1 LAYVALGWSERMR
14 RVRRAFALQV
24 PFMIRAA
31 VLPGKWTAIVI
42 ANDREFVFRT
52 SFLSGELKD
61 HVWTFFPERVA
72 STILGFCSAHEVES
86 VVIDYSAVRNAK
98 SHEITNAVHEALTSI
113 GIDATIDARW
123 RKESRP
129 PEWLS
134 GWTDS
139 PFEVQ
144 RDCGSLLVTW
154 IERGAEIVAGHAEP
168 DKAGAEIAIER
179 VASNIDGAEIVTG
192 HAEPE
197 GNTGGCFAALRPGST
212 RAVFA
217 VFAPGLVRVAHR
229 IAVGKHVIRKKP
241 LVIVRGGETVTIRT
255 KHVFVPEDADAVA
268 RFVLDQCTEHGARTL
283 VLEYSAN
290 AFAGTGRGG
299 RIMTAM
305 IRSAFVAATV
315 RSAALAAGIEI
326 VTVSPAKWHAGIA
339 PKKPEDPR
347 PTAERIR
354 DAVRARFPSVE
365 DHEAIGIGMWYT
377 AECAQRTATE
387 TKKSERAL
395 RARSIA
401 AVPRYRPRKP
411 HPCGCP
417 KGRHRADCVTR
428 KVAL

>member
-1 LAYVALGWSERMR
+1 
-14 RVRRAFALQV
+14 
-24 PFMIRAA
+24 MIRAA

-42 ANDREFVFRT
+42 ANDRELEFRT

-72 STILGFCSAHEVES
+72 SRVAEICRDYSVEA
-86 VVIDYSAVRNAK
+86 VVIDWSAVRNAK

-154 IERGAEIVAGHAEP
+154 IERGTEIVSGHEVP
-168 DKAGAEIAIER
+168 DKAGSENAIER
-179 VASNIDGAEIVTG
+179 VVSSIDGAQIVTG
-192 HAEPE
+192 HAAPE

-217 VFAPGLVRVAHR
+217 VLVSGVPGAVLAAHR
-229 IAVGKHVIRKKP
+229 IAVGKHVVRKKP

-255 KHVFVPEDADAVA
+255 KHVFLPEDADTVA
-268 RFVLDQCTEHGARTL
+268 RFVIDQCTEHGARTL

-339 PKKPEDPR
+339 PKRPDDLR
-347 PTAERIR
+347 PTAERVR
-354 DAVRARFPSVE
+354 DAVRARFLSAE

-377 AECAQRTATE
+377 AECAKRTATE

-401 AVPRYRPRKP
+401 AVPRRRKP

-417 KGRHRADCVTR
+417 KGRHRADCETR